1 MTAASGTRPTT
12 ALVADDE
19 ALARRRI
26 VELLEGRDSIR
37 IVGEC
42 ASGPATLDAV
52 RELAPD
58 LLFLDVQMPGLDGF
72 EVLARLEP
80 EERPIVV
87 FSTAYD
93 EYAIQAFEVN
103 AVDYLLKPYADER
116 FDESVRRAEQS
127 LRRGREERAS
137 ERLRDLLD
145 RVAPDFDE
153 NTKPSSRA
161 GRYLDRFAI
170 RVRDRWVVARASA
183 VDWIEASGDY
193 VTLHVG
199 DKTYLLRSTMSSLE
213 ARLNPRYFLRI
224 HRSTIVRLDCVRS
237 VEAGEHGDYTVLLEG
252 GRKLR
257 VSRGYRDAV
266 LERLGLR
273 W

>member
-1 MTAASGTRPTT
+1 MTREPPLTT

-19 ALARRRI
+19 ELARRRI
-26 VELLEGRDSIR
+26 VELLHTWDSIR

-42 ASGPATLDAV
+42 ASGPETLRAV
-52 RELAPD
+52 REQAPD

-80 EERPIVV
+80 DQRPVV
-87 FSTAYD
+87 IFSTAYD

-116 FDESVRRAEQS
+116 FDEAVRRAEQA
-127 LRRGREERAS
+127 LRGDRDGHVR
-137 ERLRDLLD
+137 ERLRKLLQGIALVTD
-145 RVAPDFDE
+145 DEHGAPE
-153 NTKPSSRA
+153 NAERF
-161 GRYLDRFAI
+161 LDRFAI
-170 RVRDRWVVARASA
+170 PVKDRWVVVPATS

-193 VTLHVG
+193 VNLHVASR
-199 DKTYLLRSTMSSLE
+199 TYLLRGTMSSIE
-213 ARLNPRYFLRI
+213 ARLDPRRFVRI
-224 HRSTIVRLDCVRS
+224 HRSTIVRVDAVRT
-237 VEAGEHGDYTVLLEG
+237 VESGEHGDYTVVLEG
-252 GRKLR
+252 GERLR

-266 LERLGLR
+266 LERLGVR